1 MTNGS
6 HSGNASNTFE
16 AFYEGWLVRQ
26 EHFLD
31 ELLSAQQ
38 TIDEARDE
46 DLRDLVS
53 QVLFHYQQYYDEKS
67 RLGQRDVLLVF
78 SPTWYTSYERS
89 LLWIAGYKPG
99 IVFRLVTESVP
110 DLSDQQRVRMAQMR
124 EATRVEERALND
136 KLAKIH
142 KSVAAPPFMDAV
154 RRYGRAGHGEMVEDD
169 AVMKSLK
176 SALETV
182 VENANLLRTTMAT
195 KLVDLLSSGQA
206 VRFLTAVM
214 QFQLKIRSLGLER
227 DAEKQRELSGGG
239 GGWSPIERRQ
249 CQ

>member
-46 DLRDLVS
+46 DLQDLVS
-53 QVLFHYQQYYDEKS
+53 RVLFHYQQYYDEKS

-89 LLWIAGYKPG
+89 LLWIAEYKPG

-110 DLSDQQRVRMAQMR
+110 DLSDQQRVRMARLR

-142 KSVAAPPFMDAV
+142 ESVAAPP
-154 RRYGRAGHGEMVEDD
+154 AGHGEIVEDD
-169 AVMKSLK
+169 AVIKLLK

-206 VRFLTAVM
+206 VKFFTAVM
-214 QFQLKIRSLGLER
+214 QFQLKIQSLGLER
-227 DAEKQRELSGGG
+227 DAEKQRQIV
-239 GGWSPIERRQ
+239 WRRWWLESN
-249 CQ
+249 

>member
-1 MTNGS
+1 MTNVS

-53 QVLFHYQQYYDEKS
+53 RVLFHYQQYYDEKS

-89 LLWIAGYKPG
+89 LLWIAGYK
-99 IVFRLVTESVP
+99 
-110 DLSDQQRVRMAQMR
+110 
-124 EATRVEERALND
+124 
-136 KLAKIH
+136 LAKIH
-142 KSVAAPPFMDAV
+142 ESVAAPPFMDAV

-169 AVMKSLK
+169 AVIKSLK

-195 KLVDLLSSGQA
+195 KLVDLLSSRQA
-206 VRFLTAVM
+206 VRFLTA
-214 QFQLKIRSLGLER
+214 RS
-227 DAEKQRELSGGG
+227 
-239 GGWSPIERRQ
+239 
-249 CQ
+249 

>member
-6 HSGNASNTFE
+6 QSGNASNTFE

-46 DLRDLVS
+46 DLRDLVCR
-53 QVLFHYQQYYDEKS
+53 VLSITSSFTTRNRNLDSGTFYWFS
-67 RLGQRDVLLVF
+67 RRRGILPTKGACF
-78 SPTWYTSYERS
+78 GSPGTNR
-89 LLWIAGYKPG
+89 
-99 IVFRLVTESVP
+99 
-110 DLSDQQRVRMAQMR
+110 RVRIARLR
-124 EATRVEERALND
+124 EVARVEERALND

-142 KSVAAPPFMDAV
+142 ESVAAPLFMDAV
-154 RRYGRAGHGEMVEDD
+154 RRYGRAGHREIVEDD
-169 AVMKSLK
+169 AVIKSLK
-176 SALETV
+176 LALETV

-206 VRFLTAVM
+206 VKFLTAVM

-227 DAEKQRELSGGG
+227 DAEKQREMSGGG
-239 GGWSPIERRQ
+239 GGWSPISSKW
-249 CQ
+249 

>member
-1 MTNGS
+1 MTNGF

-16 AFYEGWLVRQ
+16 AFYEGWLVQQ

-46 DLRDLVS
+46 DLRHLVS
-53 QVLFHYQQYYDEKS
+53 RVLFHYQQYYDEKS
-67 RLGQRDVLLVF
+67 RLGQRDVLLVS
-78 SPTWYTSYERS
+78 SPTC
-89 LLWIAGYKPG
+89 
-99 IVFRLVTESVP
+99 
-110 DLSDQQRVRMAQMR
+110 DQQRVRMTRLR

-142 KSVAAPPFMDAV
+142 ESVAAPPFMDAV
-154 RRYGRAGHGEMVEDD
+154 RRYWRAGHGEIVEDD
-169 AVMKSLK
+169 AVIKSLK

-195 KLVDLLSSGQA
+195 KL
-206 VRFLTAVM
+206 
-214 QFQLKIRSLGLER
+214 FQLKIRCLGLER
-227 DAEKQRELSGGG
+227 DAEKQREMSGGG
-239 GGWSPIERRQ
+239 GGWSPISSRW
-249 CQ
+249 

>member
-6 HSGNASNTFE
+6 HRGNASNTFE

-26 EHFLD
+26 EYFLD

-38 TIDEARDE
+38 TIDKARDE

-53 QVLFHYQQYYDEKS
+53 RVLFHYQQYYDEKS

-78 SPTWYTSYERS
+78 SPTC
-89 LLWIAGYKPG
+89 
-99 IVFRLVTESVP
+99 
-110 DLSDQQRVRMAQMR
+110 DQQRVRMARLR

-154 RRYGRAGHGEMVEDD
+154 RRYGRAGHGEIVKDD
-169 AVMKSLK
+169 AVIKSLK

-182 VENANLLRTTMAT
+182 VENANLLRTTMGT

-206 VRFLTAVM
+206 VKFFTAVM

-227 DAEKQRELSGGG
+227 DAEKQREMSGGG
-239 GGWSPIERRQ
+239 GGWSPISSRW
-249 CQ
+249 